1 MICMMPQ
8 TQVVVSGQQHHQ
20 PIDPID
26 VSIAMAV
33 LLLVRTTYLH
43 GQSYIQMGDKISQ

>member
-20 PIDPID
+20 PIHPID

-33 LLLVRTTYLH
+33 LLLVSTTDLLTWTIIH
-43 GQSYIQMGDKISQ
+43 TNGQQK